1 MSHLFQALAER
12 VDAWRATHYDCADYP
27 AIREIL
33 DFALEDSASGQLRY
47 LRQAQLRALETYW
60 YLRLVLNTPR
70 IPDLYATLFPAKSE
84 RRAAMGLNSKALTEL
99 IADTSLDEVITRLK
113 TDNAFVKKHGLES
126 LRETFALD
134 YPSYILALAMGAGK
148 TILMGSIVATEFA
161 MALEYP
167 DGPFVQNA
175 LLFAPG
181 KTILSALR
189 ELADIPFERLLPAR
203 LHKPFAASLKLT
215 FTRDGAKEIPIT
227 LGSSFNVIVTN
238 TEKIRI
244 QKPTVRNA
252 AQNRLFAGV
261 KDEEATALANLRL
274 QAIASLPHLA
284 VFSDEAHHTYGQKLL
299 GKWEKDKETG
309 EPVFK
314 DEGIKKVR
322 RTIDYL
328 ARTTNLIVTIN
339 ATGTPYFERQ
349 PLRDVVVW
357 YGLGEGISD
366 GVLKE
371 LAGGI
376 KVLELGDGE
385 AAQMVQSVIND
396 FVRDYWPVV
405 LENGAPARLAL
416 YFPNLETR
424 DELRPAIES
433 ALLAH
438 GIGPDTLL
446 AVDNKSS
453 DATRRAFE
461 SVARDPAAAH
471 RVLLLVN
478 MGTEGWNCPSLFA
491 CALVRKLATSNNFV
505 LQAATRC
512 LRQVPGNTLPAR
524 VYLTASNKKTLEDQL
539 TETYGTSLKALDT
552 QHAERVEKT
561 IHLRQPHLPPL
572 LIKKRVLRIQRKANA
587 ASTAPL
593 VFSVPDVPAPQGPV
607 VQTWSPVFTASGDTR
622 LQRLDAADVLLE
634 PFTPTLDAYTAA
646 VRLAASHHLPTPELL
661 AALRSAY
668 GIQRIQGVHDTL
680 QISEHHI
687 DALGR
692 QIEAQRNQ
700 YEETWDEIEV
710 AVALVK
716 TDGFDRTEVDGQPV
730 YTARISFDKKHE
742 HLYKTA
748 QDTAHAALA
757 LQSSFHYEGYNFD
770 SNPEA
775 EFLDWTL
782 GLLQT
787 HPHQIEGLWF
797 TGGLTDAGK
806 TDLRAEYLGDD
817 GRWHTYTPDF
827 VLRRADGKHL
837 VVEVKSDKLSP
848 DIRAD
853 LARHA
858 QGEAPQTLEGR
869 KAVAL
874 QRWEQLNPERLSYHV
889 MFADSVLHDE
899 GKKTVRDFVL
909 GAVQPASPT
918 RATVVLDLLAS
929 LPPDF
934 MAEGRGDTLPQERE
948 TF

>member
-12 VDAWRATHYDCADYP
+12 VDDWRASRYACPDFP
-27 AIREIL
+27 AIGEIL
-33 DFALEDSASGQLRY
+33 DFALEDATSGQLRY

-70 IPDLYATLFPAKSE
+70 IPALYETLFPVKSA
-84 RRAAMGLNSKALTEL
+84 RRAAMGLNSQQLTEL
-99 IADTSLDEVITRLK
+99 IADTSLEEVIERVK
-113 TDNAFVKKHGLES
+113 TDNAFVRQHGLES
-126 LRETFALD
+126 LRETLALD

-161 MALEYP
+161 LALEYP
-167 DGPFVQNA
+167 DGPFVENA
-175 LLFAPG
+175 LVFAPG

-189 ELADIPFERLLPAR
+189 ELADIPFDRLLPPR
-203 LHKPFAASLKLT
+203 LHQPFAASFKLT
-215 FTRDGAKEIPIT
+215 FTRDGDKSIPIT
-227 LGSSFNVIVTN
+227 LGSSFNLIVTN

-252 AQNRLFAGV
+252 AQTRIFNSTP
-261 KDEEATALANLRL
+261 DEEATALANLRL

-299 GKWEKDKETG
+299 GKWEKDKATDEL
-309 EPVFK
+309 VFK
-314 DEGIKKVR
+314 DDGIKKVR

-328 ARTTNLIVTIN
+328 AQETNLIVTIN

-357 YGLGEGISD
+357 YGLGEGIRD

-385 AAQMVQSVIND
+385 ARTMVQSVVDD
-396 FVRDYWPVV
+396 FVRGYWAVALP
-405 LENGAPARLAL
+405 NGAPARLAL
-416 YFPNLETR
+416 YFPNIDTR

-446 AVDNKSS
+446 AVDNKSP
-453 DATRRAFE
+453 DATRRSFE
-461 SVARDPAAAH
+461 AVARDPGAPH

-512 LRQVPGNTLPAR
+512 LRQVPGNTTPAR

-539 TETYGTSLKALDT
+539 AETYGTSLQALDH
-552 QHAERVEKT
+552 QQADRVEKT

-572 LIKKRVLRIQRKANA
+572 LIKKRVLRVQRKNPTGPMA
-587 ASTAPL
+587 ALAPL
-593 VFSVPDVPAPQGPV
+593 AFVMPDTPAPGGPA
-607 VQTWSPVFTASGDTR
+607 VQTWSPVLVADGSSRMQRQDAGDEL
-622 LQRLDAADVLLE
+622 LQTT
-634 PFTPTLDAYTAA
+634 TPMFDIYTAA
-646 VRLAASHHLPTPELL
+646 ARLASCYHLPTPQLL
-661 AALRSAY
+661 AALRKTYAEAD
-668 GIQRIQGVHDTL
+668 VP
-680 QISEHHI
+680 EHHLH
-687 DALGR
+687 ALGQ
-692 QIEAQRNQ
+692 QIEAQGDP
-700 YEETWDEIEV
+700 YEEIWDEIEV

-716 TDGFDRTEVDGQPV
+716 AEGFDRADVDGHSV
-730 YTARISFDKKHE
+730 YTARISFDKKRE
-742 HLYKTA
+742 PLYREA

-757 LQSSFHYEGYNFD
+757 LQTSFHYEGYNFD
-770 SNPEA
+770 SSPEA

-782 GLLQT
+782 GLLQN
-787 HPHQIEGLWF
+787 HPHQIDGLWF

-837 VVEVKSDKLSP
+837 VVEVKNDKLSP
-848 DIRAD
+848 DITAD
-853 LARHA
+853 LLRHA
-858 QGEAPQTLEGR
+858 GGQAPQTLEGR

-874 QRWEQLNPERLSYHV
+874 KRWENLNPERLSYHV
-889 MFADSVLHDE
+889 MFADTALHDE
-899 GKKTVRDFVL
+899 GKRVVRDFIT
-909 GAVQPASPT
+909 ASPADT
-918 RATVVLDLLAS
+918 TAS
-929 LPPDF
+929 
-934 MAEGRGDTLPQERE
+934 T
-948 TF
+948 

>member
-1 MSHLFQALAER
+1 MSHLFQTLAER
-12 VDAWRATHYDCADYP
+12 VDAWRAAGYDCPDHP

-33 DFALEDSASGQLRY
+33 EFATEDSTTRQLRY
-47 LRQAQLRALETYW
+47 LRQAQFRALETYW

-70 IPDLYATLFPAKSE
+70 IPELYGTLFPAKSA
-84 RRAAMGLNSKALTEL
+84 RRAAMGLNSKELTEL
-99 IADTSLDEVITRLK
+99 IADTSLEEVIERLK
-113 TDNAFVKKHGLES
+113 TDNAFVRKHGLES
-126 LRETFALD
+126 LRETLALD

-167 DGPFVQNA
+167 EGPFVENA
-175 LLFAPG
+175 LIFAPG

-189 ELADIPFERLLPAR
+189 ELADIPFDRLLPAR
-203 LHKPFAASLKLT
+203 LHKPFAASFKLT
-215 FTRDGAKEIPIT
+215 FTRDGDKNIPIT

-252 AQNRLFAGV
+252 AQSRLFAGT

-299 GKWEKDKETG
+299 GKWEKNKETG
-309 EPVFK
+309 ELAFK
-314 DEGIKKVR
+314 DDGIKKVR

-328 ARTTNLIVTIN
+328 AQETNLIVTIN

-349 PLRDVVVW
+349 PLRDVVIW
-357 YGLGEGISD
+357 YGLGEGIRD

-371 LAGGI
+371 LASGI

-385 AAQMVQSVIND
+385 AGTMVQSVVGD
-396 FVRDYWPVV
+396 FVRDYWPVA
-405 LENGAPARLAL
+405 LPSGAPARLAL
-416 YFPNLETR
+416 YFPNIETR

-453 DATRRAFE
+453 EATRRAFE
-461 SVARDPAAAH
+461 AVARDPAAPH

-512 LRQVPGNTLPAR
+512 LRQVPGNTTPAR

-539 TETYGTSLKALDT
+539 AETYGTSLTALDT
-552 QHAERVEKT
+552 QHADRVEKT
-561 IHLRQPHLPPL
+561 IRLHKPHLPPL
-572 LIKKRVLRIQRKANA
+572 LIKKRVLRIQRKVGTG
-587 ASTAPL
+587 STAPL
-593 VFSVPDVPAPQGPV
+593 HFTVPDSPAPAGPV
-607 VQTWSPVFTASGDTR
+607 VQTWSPVLTDSGTTR
-622 LQRLDAADVLLE
+622 LQRLDTGDVLLQ
-634 PFTPTLDAYTAA
+634 PDTPVLDAYTAA
-646 VRLAASHHLPTPELL
+646 TRLAASHHLPTPELL
-661 AALRSAY
+661 GALRSAY
-668 GIQRIQGVHDTL
+668 SQNDTQPNQDEREQL
-680 QISEHHI
+680 QIPEHHL
-687 DALGR
+687 DDLAQ

-716 TDGFDRTEVDGQPV
+716 AEGFDHAEVNGQSL
-730 YTARISFDKKHE
+730 YTARISFAKE
-742 HLYKTA
+742 REALYKEA
-748 QDTAHAALA
+748 KDTAHAALA
-757 LQSSFHYEGYNFD
+757 LQTSFHYEGYNFD
-770 SNPEA
+770 STPEA

-782 GLLQT
+782 GLLQS

-806 TDLRAEYLGDD
+806 TDLRAEYLGID

-837 VVEVKSDKLSP
+837 VVEVKSDKLSS

-853 LARHA
+853 LARHG
-858 QGEAPQTLEGR
+858 QGQAPQTLEGR

-874 QRWEQLNPERLSYHV
+874 KRWEDLNPERLRYHV
-889 MFADSVLHDE
+889 MFADTALHDE
-899 GKKTVRDFVL
+899 GKKTVRDFITA
-909 GAVQPASPT
+909 AVPATP
-918 RATVVLDLLAS
+918 AV
-929 LPPDF
+929 P
-934 MAEGRGDTLPQERE
+934 
-948 TF
+948 

>member
-1 MSHLFQALAER
+1 MNLLFQALAER
-12 VDAWRATHYDCADYP
+12 VDAWRAARYDCADFP
-27 AIREIL
+27 TIGEIL
-33 DFALEDSASGQLRY
+33 DFALEDPSTDQLRY
-47 LRQAQLRALETYW
+47 LRRAQFRALETYW
-60 YLRLVLNTPR
+60 YLRLVLNTPKV
-70 IPDLYATLFPAKSE
+70 PELYATLFPDPE
-84 RRAAMGLNSKALTEL
+84 QRCQAMGLTAPDVLKMMAFGGGLEAV
-99 IADTSLDEVITRLK
+99 IARLQ
-113 TDNAFVKKHGLES
+113 TDNAFVKQHSLES

-148 TILMGSIVATEFA
+148 TILMGAIVATEFA

-175 LLFAPG
+175 LIFAPG

-189 ELADIPFERLLPAR
+189 ELADIPFERLLPGR

-215 FTRDGAKEIPIT
+215 FTRDGDKQIPIT

-252 AQNRLFAGV
+252 GQSRIFAGS

-309 EPVFK
+309 ELVFK

-328 ARTTNLIVTIN
+328 AGETNLIVTIN

-357 YGLGEGISD
+357 YGLGEGIRD

-385 AAQMVQSVIND
+385 AAHMVQSVIDD
-396 FVRDYWPVV
+396 FVLEYWPVA

-424 DELRPAIES
+424 DELRAAIES
-433 ALLAH
+433 SLLSH

-461 SVARDPAAAH
+461 AVARDPAAPH

-491 CALVRKLATSNNFV
+491 CALVRKLSSSNNFV

-512 LRQVPGNTLPAR
+512 LRQVSGNTRAAR

-539 TETYGTSLKALDT
+539 TETYGTSLKALDI
-552 QHAERVEKT
+552 QRADRVEKT
-561 IHLRQPHLPPL
+561 IRLHRPHLPPL
-572 LIKKRVLRIQRKANA
+572 LIKKRVLRVQRKAEA
-587 ASTAPL
+587 ASRAPL
-593 VFSVPDVPAPQGPV
+593 VFSVPTDATPQGPV
-607 VQTWSPVFTASGDTR
+607 VQTWSPVLSASGETR
-622 LQRLDAADVLLE
+622 LQRQDAADVLLE
-634 PFTPTLDAYTAA
+634 PFAPTLDCYTAA
-646 VRLAASHHLPTPELL
+646 ARLANSYHLPTPELL
-661 AALRSAY
+661 VALRAAY
-668 GIQRIQGVHDTL
+668 GVQEV
-680 QISEHHI
+680 SEHHI
-687 DALGR
+687 DALGQ
-692 QIEAQRNQ
+692 QIEAQRDE
-700 YEETWDEIEV
+700 YEEAWDEIEV

-716 TDGFDRTEVDGQPV
+716 ADGFDRTEVNGLPV
-730 YTARISFDKKHE
+730 YTARISFEKKNE
-742 HLYKTA
+742 HLFKTA
-748 QDTAHAALA
+748 NSTADAALA
-757 LQSSFHYEGYNFD
+757 LQHSFHYEGYNFD
-770 SNPEA
+770 SSPEA
-775 EFLDWTL
+775 EFLDWCL
-782 GLLQT
+782 SLLQAQ
-787 HPHQIEGLWF
+787 PHQIEGLWF
-797 TGGLTDAGK
+797 TGGLTDASK

-817 GRWHTYTPDF
+817 GRWHNYTPDF

-837 VVEVKSDKLSP
+837 VVEVKKDALSP
-848 DIRAD
+848 DIKAD

-858 QGEAPQTLEGR
+858 KGEAPQTLEGR
-869 KAVAL
+869 KVVAL
-874 QRWEQLNPERLSYHV
+874 KRWEQLNPDRLSYHL
-889 MFADSVLHDE
+889 MFADTALLDG
-899 GKKTVRDFVL
+899 GKKLVRDFIY
-909 GAVQPASPT
+909 
-918 RATVVLDLLAS
+918 
-929 LPPDF
+929 
-934 MAEGRGDTLPQERE
+934 ER
-948 TF
+948 